1 MASPIAICCEVPSL
15 ESVPNRVALVGTAA
29 NRRYWAGIQHRF
41 LTPLARTPFDC
52 TQGWQDRLGPKVG
65 ALSLVTYEHTLGPM
79 CVASRLVQMPVV

>member
-15 ESVPNRVALVGTAA
+15 ESVPKRVALVGTAA

-41 LTPLARTPFDC
+41 FTPLACTPF
-52 TQGWQDRLGPKVG
+52 V
-65 ALSLVTYEHTLGPM
+65 VTYEHTLGPM